1 MSSKAIM
8 AADVADG
15 KTEVYFPLGT
25 HSPAITE
32 NTEPGAIGFVYK
44 AVFSTG
50 RDNEVKFYQYPYGL
64 VNGSF
69 GMVGRMQIDLSKL
82 RVYLTQEA
90 AELNLEHVQVRVS
103 PAQKKRWKSLDTPA
117 KKYEHLTAGRVTASK
132 WISLETEHG
141 KDSWLPKLNGFT
153 VFSRSGPQSFPDAKS
168 AVLEGERLRAL
179 LRRSLVEIKK
189 EESL

>member
-1 MSSKAIM
+1 M

-50 RDNEVKFYQYPYGL
+50 RDNEVKFYQYPYFL
-64 VNGSF
+64 TKDSKWS
-69 GMVGRMQIDLSKL
+69 MVGRMQIDLSKL
-82 RVYLTQEA
+82 QVYLTQEA
-90 AELNLEHVQVRVS
+90 AELNLEHVHVRVS
-103 PAQKKRWKSLDTPA
+103 PAQKKRWLSLDTPA
-117 KKYEHLTAGRVTASK
+117 KRFEHFTSGRVTASK
-132 WISLETEHG
+132 WISLETEEL
-141 KDSWLPKLNGFT
+141 KDAWLPKLNGFT
-153 VFSRSGPQSFPDAKS
+153 VFSRSGPQSFPDAKA

-179 LRRSLVEIKK
+179 LRRRLVEIKK